1 MVKTPY
7 FLIDEARLVRNL
19 EILSS
24 VSERAGC
31 RILLAQKAFSAWALY
46 PLIGKYLAGTTASS
60 LFEARLGK
68 EEMGGETHIYNPA
81 YTDEDFPEI
90 LKICDHIV
98 FNSVAQWRKFRPLIQ
113 RQKKGQLSLGI
124 RVNHG
129 YSEVERA
136 IYNPCAPGS
145 RLGCS
150 RKSMTDAD
158 LDGISGLHF
167 HTMCEQD
174 AGVLVRTL
182 PHFIEQFGEFFP
194 RLEWVNFG
202 GGHHITR
209 PDYDVDLLCETILKF
224 RAEYPHLRVYL
235 EPGEAVA
242 LNAGTLVTKV
252 LDVIDEDP
260 RRAILDFSP
269 SCHCPDI
276 IEMPF
281 RPVIEGAGEP
291 GEKRFTYILGGPTC
305 LAGDVAGTY
314 SFDEAL
320 TPGRELIIRDMAIYS
335 MVKTNTFNG
344 INLPAIAIKR
354 RGGEVEIVKEFG
366 YDDFKGRLS

>member
-1 MVKTPY
+1 MRMLKTPY

-19 EILSS
+19 EILAS
-24 VSERAGC
+24 VSERTGC
-31 RILLAQKAFSAWALY
+31 KVLLAQKAFSMWASY
-46 PLIGKYLAGTTASS
+46 PLIGSYLAGSTASS

-68 EEMGGETHIYNPA
+68 EEMGGETHIFNPA
-81 YTDEDFPEI
+81 YSEDDFPEI
-90 LKICDHIV
+90 LGICDHVV
-98 FNSVAQWRKFRPLIQ
+98 FNSVSQWRRFKNRALK
-113 RQKKGQLSLGI
+113 RVSCGL

-129 YSEVERA
+129 YSEVERE

-150 RKSMTDAD
+150 RNSISEAD
-158 LDGISGLHF
+158 MDGISGLHF
-167 HTMCEQD
+167 HSMCEQD

-182 PHFIEQFGEFFP
+182 PHFTKQFGEFFP

-209 PDYDVDLLCETILKF
+209 PGYDTDLLCDTINAF
-224 RAEYPHLRVYL
+224 RDAHGGLAVYL

-242 LNAGTLVTKV
+242 LNAGTLRTSV
-252 LDVIDEDP
+252 LDVIEEEP
-260 RRAILDFSP
+260 FRAILDFSP
-269 SCHCPDI
+269 ACHCPDI

-281 RPVIEGAGEP
+281 RPVIDGAGEP
-291 GEKRFTYILGGPTC
+291 GEKRYDYILGGPTC

-314 SFDEAL
+314 SFDEKL
-320 TPGRELIIRDMAIYS
+320 TPGRELVIRDMAIYS

-344 INLPAIAIKR
+344 INLPSIAIAK
-354 RGGEVEIVKEFG
+354 RGGETVLVKKFTYE
-366 YDDFKGRLS
+366 DFKNRLS